1 MKNAVKISLITY
13 IIGLVLF
20 IAADISILL
29 LLEGSN
35 QLIVFA
41 IGAVGSIIILIGI
54 VIMFIGLDM
63 KIKSQPSSEPVSYP
77 SAQPVSVPLQA
88 PSSTTPMQ
96 ESKTIVEPPM
106 PVSTQTSTAPSSDI
120 PSPEYATPVESSEQQ
135 QNVSRIRCPKCSSV
149 FSYVKNTTGVTRVKC
164 PSCGTEGIIR

>member
-54 VIMFIGLDM
+54 VIMFLGLDM
-63 KIKSQPSSEPVSYP
+63 KIKSQPSSEPASYP
-77 SAQPVSVPLQA
+77 SAQPVSVPVQA

-96 ESKTIVEPPM
+96 ESKTVVEPPM
-106 PVSTQTSTAPSSDI
+106 PVSTQTSTVPSEI
-120 PSPEYATPVESSEQQ
+120 QSPERATPIESSEQQ

-149 FSYVKNTTGVTRVKC
+149 FSYVKNTVGVTRVKC
-164 PSCGTEGIIR
+164 PSCGTEGIIK

>member
-54 VIMFIGLDM
+54 VIMFLGLDM
-63 KIKSQPSSEPVSYP
+63 KIKSPPQSEPAYYP
-77 SAQPVSVPLQA
+77 SAQSVSVPVQA

-96 ESKTIVEPPM
+96 ESRTVVEPPM

-120 PSPEYATPVESSEQQ
+120 QIPERAMPVESSEQQ

-149 FSYVKNTTGVTRVKC
+149 FSYVKNTVGVTRVKC
-164 PSCGTEGIIR
+164 PSCSTEGIIK